1 QCIIDNVSF
10 DYNIGDYTTV
20 IELLNSLLTNIT
32 DQISNSKCFEQM
44 KEIHMET
51 QLCEFSSR
59 IDNDNNPWMK
69 EIMKAFK
76 KEEAR
81 MEKERQNET
90 LPEEIAVDTEPELLY
105 NVSTSDSDDNLGDDF
120 DDSDSDSEDNF
131 FKNGQLNSVSK
142 KEFSERKK
150 ISWNLSVE
158 KIDTFFERQDIREYK
173 FDIDSRGNVF
183 IVELKKVEHAFV
195 IARFKNYFDVPNR
208 DVANNPPIDVAGAL
222 NKIFLW

>member
-1 QCIIDNVSF
+1 MQRENCYANFVKS
-10 DYNIGDYTTV
+10 V
-20 IELLNSLLTNIT
+20 
-32 DQISNSKCFEQM
+32 
-44 KEIHMET
+44 
-51 QLCEFSSR
+51 
-59 IDNDNNPWMK
+59 DNDNNPWMK

-222 NKIFLW
+222 NKIFLWVI

>member
-1 QCIIDNVSF
+1 
-10 DYNIGDYTTV
+10 
-20 IELLNSLLTNIT
+20 
-32 DQISNSKCFEQM
+32 
-44 KEIHMET
+44 
-51 QLCEFSSR
+51 
-59 IDNDNNPWMK
+59 
-69 EIMKAFK
+69 MKAFK

-222 NKIFLW
+222 NKIFLWVI

>member
-1 QCIIDNVSF
+1 MIHQFSCPKKIDIKV
-10 DYNIGDYTTV
+10 
-20 IELLNSLLTNIT
+20 
-32 DQISNSKCFEQM
+32 
-44 KEIHMET
+44 
-51 QLCEFSSR
+51 
-59 IDNDNNPWMK
+59 DNDNNPWMK

-90 LPEEIAVDTEPELLY
+90 LPE
-105 NVSTSDSDDNLGDDF
+105 
-120 DDSDSDSEDNF
+120 
-131 FKNGQLNSVSK
+131 
-142 KEFSERKK
+142 

-222 NKIFLW
+222 NKIFLWWNFSTHNYYTGAPTTCTGPGLLNYQVNIPTQDVFWDSFVIRGASSTVGYAITVPGEVTAPNFIIDLYQIQQLVLLNQEN